1 MLKDRDNAERAEV
14 SPLSENTSEDVSASM
29 SASNRDVPDSSPAN
43 GYEDV
48 YDSVSASEW
57 EGAPAGRRDSATSGH
72 NGAPAEAQ
80 AAASANMPDWS
91 RGYFDAFDM
100 EDPYDAVA
108 VSALGRVYDSY
119 DVADFDDPYDAV
131 PASTYTPVPV
141 AAMVQPS
148 EKLDIEERVN
158 RMGTQSIPKLI
169 TEFAIPA
176 VTGMLVNSAYNIIAA
191 IFLGQTM
198 GEIGLAATQVALPIM
213 LLFVALAM
221 LVGAGG
227 NALAALR
234 LGEGRRDQAELALGN
249 VVTLSVVIWLLIMLA
264 ASNDAVL
271 DWLLSIS
278 SATEE
283 VRPYAAEFLRILCYG
298 FILQCVGTGVNNFIR
313 TAGAPNRALGTM
325 VIGAV
330 ACVGFSYLFVMV
342 LGWGVRGSALATV
355 CGQACSCISVLWY
368 FIITKGVPIKL
379 RAKNLYPDL
388 KMCGGILSLGAASFF
403 VQIGAAV
410 VSFVINMLLVKYG
423 AIHPIGE
430 ANALASIGLVS
441 RVAMFTIMPLAG
453 MSVAIQPILGFN
465 YGARNY
471 MRVRITL
478 IDGILAAT
486 SIAVFMWIIVHVWTD
501 PIINLFGIRDEGLVS
516 FTNFALKV
524 QVLLLPVI
532 GFQIVGAN
540 YFQAT
545 GQPLKSTILSV
556 SRQILFL
563 IPLLFI
569 LPEVLP
575 TFFPE
580 ITGLD
585 ALYIA
590 TPVADGCSIVLTA
603 VFVFIEMRRLSRI
616 EQGDQAPEEI

>member
-1 MLKDRDNAERAEV
+1 MIKEHDNAEEAQVSRA
-14 SPLSENTSEDVSASM
+14 SENASEDVGA
-29 SASNRDVPDSSPAN
+29 
-43 GYEDV
+43 
-48 YDSVSASEW
+48 SVSE
-57 EGAPAGRRDSATSGH
+57 R
-72 NGAPAEAQ
+72 AQ
-80 AAASANMPDWS
+80 RVAASASSTASIPGGDLYDSDDSYDPYDSYDMPDWS
-91 RGYFDAFDM
+91 HEYMDAYDM
-100 EDPYDAVA
+100 EDPYDAIA
-108 VSALGRVYDSY
+108 VSALGRVYDSH
-119 DVADFDDPYDAV
+119 AKFDPEDPYGTMPIHAQD
-131 PASTYTPVPV
+131 PVLV
-141 AAMVQPS
+141 AATVQPS
-148 EKLDIEERVN
+148 EKGDIEERVN

-249 VVTLSVVIWLLIMLA
+249 VVTLSVIIWLLIAFA

-271 DWLLSIS
+271 GWLLSVS

-283 VRPYAAEFLRILCYG
+283 VRPYAAEFLRILSYG
-298 FILQCVGTGVNNFIR
+298 FILQCIGTGVNNFIR

-342 LGWGVRGSALATV
+342 MGMGVRGSAFATI

-368 FIITKGVPIKL
+368 FIFTKGVPLKL
-379 RAKNLYPDL
+379 RRENLYPDFKL
-388 KMCGGILSLGAASFF
+388 CGNILSLGAASFF
-403 VQIGAAV
+403 VQVGAAI

-423 AIHPIGE
+423 AMHPIGE

-486 SIAVFMWIIVHVWTD
+486 SIAVFMWIVVHVWTD
-501 PIINLFGIRDEGLVS
+501 PIINLFGIRDAGLVS

-545 GQPLKSTILSV
+545 GQPLKSTFLSV

-575 TFFPE
+575 SFFPGV
-580 ITGLD
+580 TGLD

-590 TPVADGCSIVLTA
+590 TPVADGCAIILTA
-603 VFVFIEMRRLSRI
+603 IFVFKEMHRLSRV
-616 EQGDQAPEEI
+616 EQGDQLVEEI